1 METFDKLS
9 PDTKNAVTELVEINA
24 DSRKGFK
31 KARDLVGEPELVRLF
46 EAMANLREEQAL
58 ELAKFGAMKDP
69 LQSSFSG
76 KLHRWWMDLRSA
88 VAKDEA
94 LAVLEEVERGE
105 DEIKG
110 RYEKL
115 LKQNPGTPLS
125 SLLHA
130 QYRAVKSGHDRIR
143 DLRDRLREAS

>member
-24 DSRKGFK
+24 DSRKGFQ
-31 KARDLVGEPELVRLF
+31 KARDLVTEPELVRLF

-58 ELAKFGAMKDP
+58 ELAKFGEMEDP
-69 LQSSFSG
+69 LKSSFSG
-76 KLHRWWMDLRSA
+76 KLHRWWMDLRST
-88 VAKDEA
+88 VSKDET
-94 LAVLEEVERGE
+94 LAVLEEAERGE

-115 LKQNPGTPLS
+115 LKKNPGTPLS
-125 SLLHA
+125 SLLHS
-130 QYRAVKSGHDRIR
+130 QYRAVKAGHDRIR
-143 DLRDRLREAS
+143 DLRDRLRQAS